1 MARVTSA
8 IMRMVEVDRARFR
21 GCWERAFRLAG
32 GLPRLD
38 RILAQHLGDAAER
51 TFVLQRLSPSRFRFG
66 VAADRFMLRLGFD
79 ASGRELGEQPPWPR
93 HVSVLLERAAVTR
106 SIVQLIL
113 KVQTSHGELISS
125 AIDLYPFA
133 DDNVNCCGFA
143 GFAHA
148 FERSSDGQG
157 EFGLIEEM
165 EISSAVLARP
175 IEPQMITSRASI

>member
-51 TFVLQRLSPSRFRFG
+51 TFVLQRLSPSRFL
-66 VAADRFMLRLGFD
+66 LRLGFD